1 MAISYLINNTL
12 IRLFDII
19 FSVIGIL
26 ILSPL
31 LISVYLL
38 IYFQNGSPLF
48 FQERVGKN
56 MQKFTLVKFRTMY
69 IGTEQC
75 ATHLVEKRSTTY
87 SGRILRKLKIDELPQ
102 LWNVILGQMSIVG
115 PRPCLFNQKEL
126 IKQRILLNIF
136 KSKPGITGLAQIKRI
151 DMSDPIKLARIEQIM
166 LKELNIFNYFL
177 YIFLTTVGLGFGDRI
192 KS

>member
-1 MAISYLINNTL
+1 MARFYSINNIL

-56 MQKFTLVKFRTMY
+56 MKKFTLVKFRTMY

-75 ATHLVEKRSTTY
+75 ATHLVEKTSTTY

-102 LWNVILGQMSIVG
+102 LWNVILGHMSIVG

-126 IKQRILLNIF
+126 IKQRRLLNIF

-151 DMSDPIKLARIEQIM
+151 DMSEPIKLARIEQIM
-166 LKELNIFNYFL
+166 LKKLNIFNYFL

-192 KS
+192 KY